1 MKCVLRLILPILMWL
16 GGVAN
21 AKAEAPALVFPPM
34 TGNVVDAAQMLD
46 SQTAMRLARLLRAH
60 EQVTGERVVVVTLG
74 DLQGASIE
82 EFGARLGDAW
92 KLGQDGKQDSALLL
106 VDRDK
111 RKVLIEVG
119 PALASR
125 LTDAQASLIINVLI
139 APDFEDSRFSSGIER
154 GAQAMLVAL
163 GGHVPNYPEPN
174 VDPDVYQTRP
184 EAEKAWRVALVLI
197 LMIGV
202 IVVVSVRRDAPCGAA
217 LRSRSGGERN
227 RFGGGGASG
236 NW

>member
-1 MKCVLRLILPILMWL
+1 MKCVLRLILPILMLL
-16 GGVAN
+16 GVAAN

-34 TGNVVDAAQMLD
+34 TGNVVDAAQILD

-92 KLGQDGKQDSALLL
+92 KLGQGGKQDSALLL

-119 PALASR
+119 PALAAR

-139 APDFEDSRFSSGIER
+139 APDFEDNRFSSGIER

-163 GGHVPNYPEPN
+163 GGHIPNYPEPG
-174 VDPDVYQTRP
+174 PDSDDYQPAP
-184 EAEKAWRVALVLI
+184 EAEKAWRVALVLVLVI
-197 LMIGV
+197 GMIV
-202 IVVVSVRRDAPCGAA
+202 AVSVRRGAPCGAA
-217 LRSRSGGERN
+217 LRGRSGAEPN

>member
-1 MKCVLRLILPILMWL
+1 MKWVLQLILPILMWS
-16 GGVAN
+16 GGATC
-21 AKAEAPALVFPPM
+21 ASAEAPALVFPPM

-46 SQTAMRLARLLRAH
+46 SQTAMRLARLLRSH
-60 EQVTGERVVVVTLG
+60 EQLTGERVVVVTLG

-82 EFGARLGDAW
+82 EFGSRLGDAW
-92 KLGQDGKQDSALLL
+92 KLGQEGKQDSALLL

-119 PALASR
+119 PALAGR

-154 GAQAMLVAL
+154 GAQAMLIAL
-163 GGHVPNYPEPN
+163 GGHVPNYPEP
-174 VDPDVYQTRP
+174 DTDSDVYEDRP
-184 EAEKAWRVALVLI
+184 DAAKAWRVALVLTLI
-197 LMIGV
+197 MGL
-202 IVVVSVRRDAPCGAA
+202 IVAVSIRRGAPCGAA
-217 LRSRSGGERN
+217 LRTRSGGERN